1 VESQQRTVFSVQH
14 SNLFSLPASH
24 IHQPFNHHKELF
36 MFCSM
41 EMISSEAEILCL
53 SHTPPKENG
62 IAFRENSL
70 RKHELDSN
78 KICTESDLQKLIL
91 VLGLGAALCA
101 FRFAAELLLQSV
113 AQKLLHLFNLM
124 RKNLAM

>member
-1 VESQQRTVFSVQH
+1 MESQQRIVFSVQH

-36 MFCSM
+36 MFCSI

-62 IAFRENSL
+62 IAFRESSL

-78 KICTESDLQKLIL
+78 KICTESDLQKMML
-91 VLGLGAALCA
+91 VLGAALCA

-124 RKNLAM
+124 RKNLAL